1 VLQEYA
7 EQEGEL
13 IVDETILLQT
23 IGVSITVGFLHIT
36 IQSMF
41 FLSLPVRTELLE
53 VTINRF

>member
-1 VLQEYA
+1 MLQEYA